1 MASESLVDNYKGLSF
16 AAIILGA
23 WIWSLAVG
31 LELDLGSC
39 HPILIAVL
47 VAIKAFLHTGL
58 FIVAHDSMH
67 NSLLAGKTEANRW
80 IGSLMLFLYAGLDF
94 DLCERNHKLHHQF
107 PETENDPDF
116 SPDSDSDTNIIN
128 WYAHF
133 IGNYIHSSQLMKLTI
148 GWLTIYWLA
157 SMVNAFPIVNVL
169 SFCVLPLVLSS
180 LQLFFVGTWLPHRH
194 SNHVS
199 LNATPRRL
207 SLNPIV
213 SFAACYH
220 FGYHRE
226 HHESPSTPWF
236 ELPKLNL
243 ANKAV

>member
-39 HPILIAVL
+39 HPILIAIL

-67 NSLLAGKTEANRW
+67 NILLAGRPEANRW

-133 IGNYIHSSQLMKLTI
+133 IGNYIHPLQLMQLSI
-148 GWLTIYWLA
+148 GWSMIYWLA
-157 SMVNAFPIVNVL
+157 SMINESPLGNVL
-169 SFCVLPLVLSS
+169 TFCVLPLVLSS
-180 LQLFFVGTWLPHRH
+180 IQLFIIGTWLPHRH
-194 SNHVS
+194 NNNAS
-199 LNATPRRL
+199 LNATPR
-207 SLNPIV
+207 SLFLHPIV